1 MKKKILCIGNVAYDI
16 TFPMKKYP
24 IENTKNRISKK
35 IECGG
40 GQASNAAYLLGKWK
54 QDVYFAGIVGT
65 DIYGNKIKDEFK
77 SQKVNIDYIE
87 TSKKYD
93 TTISFIVVGKN
104 NDTRTTFSNRNPKLK
119 MKAKILDINPDI
131 ILVDGQEFELSM
143 NMIRENK
150 EAISIIDA
158 GRTTKEV
165 IELCKNVDYIVCSKE
180 FAEDVTNIKI
190 DFKNTDTFTLI
201 FEKLMELFPNKNYV
215 ITLEE
220 KGSIFLDEDD
230 YIKYMPTYRMN
241 VKDTT
246 GAGDIFHGA
255 FIYGIANG
263 YSLENSVKLG
273 NIAGALST
281 TKMGGRNSVP
291 TLKQVMEFYEK

>member
-24 IENTKNRISKK
+24 KENTKNRINKK

-40 GQASNAAYLLGKWK
+40 GPASNAAYLLGKWK
-54 QDVYFAGIVGT
+54 QDVYFAGIVGN

-77 SQKVNIDYIE
+77 SQKVNIDYLE
-87 TSKKYD
+87 TSKKID
-93 TTISFIVVGKN
+93 TTLSIIVVGQDK
-104 NDTRTTFSNRNPKLK
+104 DTRTTFANRNPKLK
-119 MKAKILDINPDI
+119 MEAKILDINPDV
-131 ILVDGQEFELSM
+131 ILVDGQEFEISM
-143 NMIRENK
+143 NMIKEN
-150 EAISIIDA
+150 ENAISIIDA
-158 GRTTKEV
+158 GRNTSEV
-165 IELCKNVDYIVCSKE
+165 LELCKNVNYIVCSKE
-180 FAEDVTNIKI
+180 FAENVTNIKI
-190 DFKNTDTFTLI
+190 DFKNTDTFTQV
-201 FEKLMELFPNKNYV
+201 FESLMELFPNKKYV

-220 KGSIFLDEDD
+220 KGSIFLDDDD

-255 FIYGIANG
+255 FTYGIANG

-281 TKMGGRNSVP
+281 TKVGSRNSVP
-291 TLKQVMEFYEK
+291 TLKQVMEYYEK

>member
-1 MKKKILCIGNVAYDI
+1 MNKKILCIGNVAYDI
-16 TFPMKKYP
+16 TFPMRKYP
-24 IENTKNRISKK
+24 EENTKNRINKK

-40 GQASNAAYLLGKWK
+40 GPASNAAYLLGKWK
-54 QDVYFAGIVGT
+54 QDVYFAGIVGN

-77 SQKVNIDYIE
+77 TQKVNIDYME
-87 TSKKYD
+87 TSNKID
-93 TTISFIVVGKN
+93 TTLSIVVVGQDK
-104 NDTRTTFSNRNPKLK
+104 DSRTTFANRNPKLK
-119 MKAKILDINPDI
+119 MEAKTLDIKPDV
-131 ILVDGQEFELSM
+131 ILIDGQEFELSM
-143 NMIRENK
+143 NMIKENK

-158 GRTTKEV
+158 GRNTPEV
-165 IELCKNVDYIVCSKE
+165 IELCKNVNYIACSKK
-180 FAEDVTNIKI
+180 FAECVTNIKI
-190 DFKNTDTFTLI
+190 DFKNTDTFTQV
-201 FEKLMELFPNKNYV
+201 FEKLMELFPNKKYV

-220 KGSIFLDEDD
+220 KGSIFLDDDD

-255 FIYGIANG
+255 FTYGIANG

-281 TKMGGRNSVP
+281 TKIGSRNSVP
-291 TLKQVMEFYEK
+291 TLKQVMEYYEK

>member
-24 IENTKNRISKK
+24 EENTKNRISKK

-54 QDVYFAGIVGT
+54 QDVYFAGIVGN
-65 DIYGNKIKDEFK
+65 DIYGDKIKEELK
-77 SQKVNIDYIE
+77 KQNVNIDYME
-87 TSKKYD
+87 TTKKYN
-93 TTISFIVVGKN
+93 TTLSFIIVGQKN
-104 NDTRTTFSNRNPKLK
+104 DSRTTFSNRNPKLI
-119 MKAKILDINPDI
+119 MEAKNLDIKPDI

-143 NMIRENK
+143 NIIKENK
-150 EAISIIDA
+150 DAISIIDA
-158 GRTTKEV
+158 GRKTTEV
-165 IELCKNVDYIVCSKE
+165 IELCKNVNYIVCSKD
-180 FAEDVTNIKI
+180 FAENITNIKM
-190 DFKNTDTFTLI
+190 DFKNTDTFTQV
-201 FEKLMELFPNKNYV
+201 FESLMELFPNKKYV

-220 KGSIFLDEDD
+220 KGSMFLDDDD

-255 FIYGIANG
+255 FVYGIANG

-273 NIAGALST
+273 NIAGTLST
-281 TKMGGRNSVP
+281 TKIGSKNSMP

>member
-1 MKKKILCIGNVAYDI
+1 MNKKILCIGNVAYDI
-16 TFPMKKYP
+16 TFPMRKYP
-24 IENTKNRISKK
+24 EENTKNRINKK

-40 GQASNAAYLLGKWK
+40 GPASNAAYLLGKWN
-54 QDVYFAGIVGT
+54 QDVYFAGIVGN

-77 SQKVNIDYIE
+77 TQKVNIDYME
-87 TSKKYD
+87 TSNKID
-93 TTISFIVVGKN
+93 TTLSIVVVGQDK
-104 NDTRTTFSNRNPKLK
+104 DSRTTFANRNPKLK
-119 MKAKILDINPDI
+119 MEAKMLDIKPDV
-131 ILVDGQEFELSM
+131 ILIDGQEFELSM
-143 NMIRENK
+143 NMIKENK

-158 GRTTKEV
+158 GRNTPEV
-165 IELCKNVDYIVCSKE
+165 IELCKNVNYIACSKK
-180 FAEDVTNIKI
+180 FAESVTNIKI
-190 DFKNTDTFTLI
+190 DFKNTDTFTQV
-201 FEKLMELFPNKNYV
+201 FGKLMELFPNKKYV

-220 KGSIFLDEDD
+220 KGSIFLDDDD

-255 FIYGIANG
+255 FTYGIANG

-281 TKMGGRNSVP
+281 TKIGSRNSVP
-291 TLKQVMEFYEK
+291 TLKQVMEYYEK